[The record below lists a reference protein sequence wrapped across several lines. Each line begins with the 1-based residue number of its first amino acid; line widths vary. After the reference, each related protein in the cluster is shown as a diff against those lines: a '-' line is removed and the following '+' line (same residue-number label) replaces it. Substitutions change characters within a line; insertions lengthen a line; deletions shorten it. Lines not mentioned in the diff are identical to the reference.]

1 MNNNLQSIGEKLIL
15 GALPSLS
22 GLSNYFTTEVQIGI
36 GLVTLVLCII
46 LAAKQQIGPLIGV
59 IVVAAFIFFMANDPA
74 AIFNGIGELFK
85 KIFGG

>member
-1 MNNNLQSIGEKLIL
+1 MNSNFQLALEKLFL
-15 GALPSLS
+15 GALPSLA
-22 GLSNYFTTEVQIGI
+22 GLSNYFTTEVQIGV

-46 LAAKQQIGPLIGV
+46 LAAKQQIGPLVGV

-74 AIFNGIGELFK
+74 AIFNGIGELFR